1 MTNHTVSAA
10 NATSAPRFRKFLPG
24 NTNGA
29 DLNRADSL
37 PQATIDPVNVTAPM
51 NTPMTTS
58 AWWMPNNAGSTPP
71 PPPEL
76 SPASTSR

>member
-24 NTNGA
+24 STRGA

-58 AWWMPNNAGSTPP
+58 AWWMPSSSARAAAASGS
-71 PPPEL
+71 
-76 SPASTSR
+76 SASTSR